1 MERNVKWMSKKE
13 FVYNHLRT
21 SILDGTFGSGQRIVI
36 DQVAKEM
43 GMSII
48 PVREAIRQL
57 ESDGLITYKP
67 YSGAVVTS
75 IDEKEYIDTLMVLSV
90 LEGYATALSS
100 EHLTSID
107 IGRLIQLN
115 RDMEK
120 AVEEFEFELFGELNR
135 TFHASIIQKCGNPVL
150 IEKIEETQDRMDR
163 VRKSIFSMVP
173 KRAQQSIQEHAELIQ
188 CLKEKAP
195 SEQIEVIIRN
205 HRKNTVEAFLNRK
218 DKNEQQIL

>member
-1 MERNVKWMSKKE
+1 MSKKE

-173 KRAQQSIQEHAELIQ
+173 KRARQSIQEHAELIQ

>member
-1 MERNVKWMSKKE
+1 MSKKE

-75 IDEKEYIDTLMVLSV
+75 IDEKEYIDTLTVLSV

-100 EHLTSID
+100 EHLTSTD

-115 RDMEK
+115 REMEK

-135 TFHASIIQKCGNPVL
+135 TFHASIIQKCSNPVL

-188 CLKEKAP
+188 CLKEKVP
-195 SEQIEVIIRN
+195 SEQIEAIIRN
-205 HRKNTVEAFLNRK
+205 HRKNTVEAFLSRK
-218 DKNEQQIL
+218 DKNEQHIL

>member
-1 MERNVKWMSKKE
+1 MSKKE

-107 IGRLIQLN
+107 ISRLIQLN

>member
-1 MERNVKWMSKKE
+1 M
-13 FVYNHLRT
+13 
-21 SILDGTFGSGQRIVI
+21 
-36 DQVAKEM
+36 
-43 GMSII
+43 
-48 PVREAIRQL
+48 
-57 ESDGLITYKP
+57 
-67 YSGAVVTS
+67 
-75 IDEKEYIDTLMVLSV
+75 MVLSV

>member
-1 MERNVKWMSKKE
+1 MSKKE

-36 DQVAKEM
+36 DQVAKEI

-107 IGRLIQLN
+107 ISRLIQLN

-173 KRAQQSIQEHAELIQ
+173 KRARQSIQEHAELIQ

>member
-1 MERNVKWMSKKE
+1 MSKKE

-75 IDEKEYIDTLMVLSV
+75 IDEKEYIDTLTVLSV

-100 EHLTSID
+100 EHLTSTD

-115 RDMEK
+115 REMEK
-120 AVEEFEFELFGELNR
+120 AIEEFEFELFGELNR
-135 TFHASIIQKCGNPVL
+135 AFHASIIQKCGNPVL

-173 KRAQQSIQEHAELIQ
+173 KRARQSIQEHAELIQ

-218 DKNEQQIL
+218 DKNEQHIL

>member
-1 MERNVKWMSKKE
+1 MERNVKTLSKKE

-21 SILDGTFGSGQRIVI
+21 GILNGTFGSGQRIVI

-57 ESDGLITYKP
+57 ESEGLITYKP

-75 IDEKEYIDTLMVLSV
+75 IDEKEYIDTLNVLSV

-100 EHLTSID
+100 ELLTSED
-107 IGRLIQLN
+107 IERLVQLN
-115 RDMEK
+115 HDMEK
-120 AVEEFEFELFGELNR
+120 AVREFEFELFGELNR
-135 TFHASIIQKCGNPVL
+135 AFHASIIQKCGNPVL

-195 SEQIEVIIRN
+195 LDEIESTIRK
-205 HRKNTVEAFLNRK
+205 HRKNTLDAFLNRK
-218 DKNEQQIL
+218 EKNSQQVL

>member
-1 MERNVKWMSKKE
+1 MNKKE
-13 FVYNHLRT
+13 FVYKHLRT

-135 TFHASIIQKCGNPVL
+135 TFHASIIQKCCNPVL

>member
-1 MERNVKWMSKKE
+1 MNKKE
-13 FVYNHLRT
+13 FVYKHLRT

-195 SEQIEVIIRN
+195 SEQIEAIIRN

>member
-1 MERNVKWMSKKE
+1 MSKKE

-75 IDEKEYIDTLMVLSV
+75 IDEKEYIDTLTVLSV

-100 EHLTSID
+100 EHLTSTD

-135 TFHASIIQKCGNPVL
+135 LFHASIIQKCGNPVL

-173 KRAQQSIQEHAELIQ
+173 KRARQSIQEHAELIQ

-218 DKNEQQIL
+218 DKNEQHIL

>member
-1 MERNVKWMSKKE
+1 MSKKE
-13 FVYNHLRT
+13 FVYKHLRT

-107 IGRLIQLN
+107 ISRLIQLN

-120 AVEEFEFELFGELNR
+120 AVEEFEFELFGDLNR

-195 SEQIEVIIRN
+195 SEQIEAIIRN

>member
-1 MERNVKWMSKKE
+1 MSKKE

-75 IDEKEYIDTLMVLSV
+75 IDEKEYIDTLTVLSV

-100 EHLTSID
+100 EHLTSTD

-120 AVEEFEFELFGELNR
+120 AVGEFEFELFGELNR

-150 IEKIEETQDRMDR
+150 IEKIEETQNRMDR

-173 KRAQQSIQEHAELIQ
+173 KRARQSIREHAELIQ

>member
-1 MERNVKWMSKKE
+1 MSKKE
-13 FVYNHLRT
+13 FVYKHLRT

-75 IDEKEYIDTLMVLSV
+75 IDEKEYIDTLTVLSV

-100 EHLTSID
+100 EHLTSTD

-115 RDMEK
+115 REMEK
-120 AVEEFEFELFGELNR
+120 AIEEFEFELFGELNR
-135 TFHASIIQKCGNPVL
+135 AFHASIIQKCGNPVL

-173 KRAQQSIQEHAELIQ
+173 KRARQSIQEHAELIQ

-218 DKNEQQIL
+218 DKNEQHIL